1 MFESGISQTPLRTM
15 RCTSGC
21 AALVRAF
28 TNPLSRPIPK
38 RKTPRMGRFV
48 LLNIPSKSFM
58 ILNLLFAAISCWQSI
73 RVRCQEFLRLH
84 LTPILPLLTKPF
96 ASIVPTPSLPEMRI
110 QISPLLMG
118 WSRAIWQIAY
128 RCQSA
133 DEGGLVCSPMYTTSP
148 TARVLPGI
156 RPY

>member
-1 MFESGISQTPLRTM
+1 MEFPKLTQNNAMHLRV
-15 RCTSGC
+15 RCICPSFYK
-21 AALVRAF
+21 LPIK
-28 TNPLSRPIPK
+28 TNPK
-38 RKTPRMGRFV
+38 KKTPHLGRFV
-48 LLNIPSKSFM
+48 LLNISSKSFL
-58 ILNLLFAAISCWQSI
+58 ILNLLLDAISGWQSI
-73 RVRCQEFLRLH
+73 RVRCRVLLQPH
-84 LTPILPLLTKPF
+84 LPPILPLLTKPF
-96 ASIVPTPSLPEMRI
+96 ASIAPTPSLPEMRI

-118 WSRAIWQIAY
+118 WSIAIWQIAY